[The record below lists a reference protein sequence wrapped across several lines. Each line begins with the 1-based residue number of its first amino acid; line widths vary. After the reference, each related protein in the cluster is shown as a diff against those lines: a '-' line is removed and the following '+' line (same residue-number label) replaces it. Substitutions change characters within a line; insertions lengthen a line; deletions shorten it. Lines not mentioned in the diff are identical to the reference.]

1 MSLHR
6 RGDSADSPSNAEGA
20 GGLYM
25 PRPFAL
31 LFTWVFTWEASALKV
46 IATILITI
54 AGLIGVPLAS
64 LAKAPVPPATSG
76 GAVPLAQAMTK
87 LGADSDAQVS
97 SVLDQIAASRNYH
110 LIAALQAYQNGLLA
124 LRHGRLVMFGSPVMD
139 PIKGKLYPVLDAM
152 TGQSVKKLGKP
163 VWAASI
169 PDDALMVPDSDSD
182 QLQQTINILSLY
194 IPGKSAR
201 RQAIVALGNAG
212 SLAYLP
218 PLQQQLAQ
226 HPSARIDRLLQ
237 ESIARILLRHGTTV
251 QKIKAA
257 EVLGHIH
264 STRAMELLK
273 RTWRKNRGAPT
284 SAIAVA
290 VKTAM
295 DQINGYTK
303 LTNLLFDSFA
313 GLSLAS
319 IYVLIAL
326 GLAIIFGLMGVINM
340 AQGEFMTI
348 GAFTTFGVAA
358 FFKGYM
364 PAADYNWYF
373 VCAIPLAFIVSA
385 LLGAVCEWT
394 IIRRLYGRPLETLLA
409 TFGVSLILIELIR
422 VVFGNNNAL
431 IAPSWLSGGLWI
443 MPGVIFPKNRLFII
457 VFCIG
462 CIIAVYALIKKTKL
476 GLLLRATTQ
485 DREMAAALGVR
496 TRMVDMLTFSLGT
509 GLAGLAGC
517 AVPLFSTLDPRMGQS
532 YIVESFLVV
541 VTGGVG
547 NLAGVIFAGAG
558 LGFLE
563 KFIEPWVQPV
573 YGKVFV
579 LIIVIAFLQWKPSGL
594 FAAKGRSLDH

>member
-1 MSLHR
+1 MIIW
-6 RGDSADSPSNAEGA
+6 ET
-20 GGLYM
+20 
-25 PRPFAL
+25 FAL
-31 LFTWVFTWEASALKV
+31 KT
-46 IATILITI
+46 IATIIIFI
-54 AGLIGVPLAS
+54 AGLLSAPLIGGA
-64 LAKAPVPPATSG
+64 APSGPSTASG
-76 GAVPLAQAMTK
+76 GAVVLDRAMIK
-87 LGADSDAQVS
+87 LGSDTDAQVA
-97 SVLDQIAASRNYH
+97 SVLDQLALSRNYH
-110 LIAALQAYQNGLLA
+110 LIPALQAYQNGLLA
-124 LRHGRLVMFGSPVMD
+124 IRDGKLVMFGAPVMD
-139 PIKGKLYPVLDAM
+139 PIKGKLYPVLDAI
-152 TGQSVKKLGKP
+152 TGRPLMARGRP
-163 VWAASI
+163 VLAGSI
-169 PDDALMVPDSDSD
+169 PDNALMVPDSDSD

-194 IPGKSAR
+194 IPGRSAR
-201 RQAIVALGNAG
+201 RQAVVALGNAG

-218 PLQQQLAQ
+218 PLRLQLSG
-226 HPSARIDRLLQ
+226 HPSGRIGRLLR

-251 QKIKAA
+251 QKIEAA
-257 EVLGHIH
+257 GVLGKIH
-264 STRAMELLK
+264 STRGLELLK
-273 RTWRKNRGAPT
+273 RTWRKNSGDPK
-284 SAIAVA
+284 SALAVA
-290 VKTAM
+290 VRTAI

-348 GAFTTFGVAA
+348 GAFTTFAVSA
-358 FFKGYM
+358 FFKTYM

-373 VCAIPLAFIVSA
+373 LCAIPAAFLVSA
-385 LLGAVCEWT
+385 LVGAACEWA

-409 TFGVSLILIELIR
+409 TFGVSLILIQMIR

-457 VFCIG
+457 AFCVG
-462 CIIAVYALIKKTKL
+462 CIMAVYALIRKTRL

-547 NLAGVIFAGAG
+547 NLAGVIFAGTG

-579 LIIVIAFLQWKPSGL
+579 LMIVIAFLQWKPSGL